1 MGTLAQE
8 IQAAVQKR
16 PGVTDRWLAE
26 MLFGPGAP
34 QQRVNGECRRMA
46 DLGLL
51 DRTPRPDGLIGN
63 YCTGKTVVAVA
74 VLPPAPLANDAVFSE
89 DQLKAILARWLE
101 AQGWVVEVA
110 WGKTRGIDLH
120 AQRRTGGSSKQRE
133 ADRSIR

>member
-1 MGTLAQE
+1 MGFSRLSRKGAMRDPLVPTGTGENTMGTLAQE

-51 DRTPRPDGLIGN
+51 DRTPRPDGLMVITAQEKLWSPSR
-63 YCTGKTVVAVA
+63 YCH
-74 VLPPAPLANDAVFSE
+74 
-89 DQLKAILARWLE
+89 
-101 AQGWVVEVA
+101 
-110 WGKTRGIDLH
+110 LH
-120 AQRRTGGSSKQRE
+120 LSRMMPCSPKIS
-133 ADRSIR
+133 